1 MNNDKIVTQNAQE
14 IIRNSNIHNKRTE
27 VLNAYNNT
35 SSKTQIYT
43 TMKINKTKQSKT

>member
-1 MNNDKIVTQNAQE
+1 MNNDKIVTQNTQE
-14 IIRNSNIHNKRTE
+14 IIRNNNIHNKRTE
-27 VLNAYNNT
+27 VLNAHNNT